1 MSLIADIHNDMEKGA
16 VRLITEYRAR
26 LLCDAVRLC
35 ESTSD
40 AEDLVSRTLV
50 KVIGNIDTLKEDGSL
65 YNWMKSIM
73 VNLHRNDLAHPVAR
87 GTVPVNHETLVE
99 CAGADWST
107 DEEILR
113 NSDGEAVRAAL
124 RNLDPEDREILIL
137 RYYED
142 LSLKEIASFLNKPV
156 GTIGRRIHI
165 ALKLLAGKLG
175 AKMNKT
181 RKPLAVI
188 LVAFVSLVSAA
199 AVATL
204 PAFEPLRATVA
215 GWFGSDAAQEEDI
228 RGGGVSPAQAEGELQ
243 KTQSQ
248 EAKAEE
254 NQNMKLTPTLI
265 AAAAASTVLS
275 MNVAAAETPTPQ
287 SMVNA
292 PLATGENAP
301 ASDLSPKLYVQNG
314 LVAFWDAICNATN
327 ENGELVHDNVTRT
340 WCDLVAGR
348 PYTLNAPVV
357 WKDNQIVFSGAASCW
372 ATLSAADS
380 VTAYAPAS
388 DGTLDVCVS
397 GYPQLISSQ
406 GPALIQYTAGYP
418 HCVFPVQGADSA
430 TKPAFFV
437 FNGASTAAPV
447 VTNTYCIR
455 YQGNVATAAFV
466 RGEAARFSPAGVRK
480 TNESGSQIGALA
492 FNNRGT
498 GSFFAIRT
506 YSRPLSKDEMA
517 WNVALDRARYFGDP
531 LPSGYRIEGGK
542 AQVKLD
548 VAANEEF
555 SIDGGA
561 SWQTAAAV
569 WMDLGSTVVLKVRKS
584 GGRKTIVW
592 DGLHDE
598 DVVSADADELAEAT
612 LHLHSPRVVA
622 AETIA
627 PDRVWTASGG
637 NWSVPGNWSPA
648 GVPQEG
654 EFVYI
659 PSSADVGTSVSIT
672 ANVANVVLGRLVV
685 GSGNPKGRV
694 VLFAHQ
700 ALALTQSAT
709 FSTGSTVTRANSG
722 TIKISVTNDLTVG
735 AGVIFDVQGRGTGT
749 DDVWGYSSR
758 HGGESRDMSTP
769 DRLRLCYGSIP
780 CPTATGKGSNA
791 GNGGG
796 VILLTAGGTMR
807 IDGWLNADG
816 KENTNGA
823 SYSPAGGSIWVTAG
837 KLIGSGSLTTSGGIK
852 SAGGFVGRGPGGR
865 LAAHLTGEGST
876 FADFAGMFECD
887 GAGPGTMYF
896 RLPGQ
901 ALDEGELVVEQK
913 TFTGGYTDI
922 TKDVTGTRVGKI
934 TVKGKPRIDV
944 IGENVTLTCRG
955 DWYSEGSM
963 TLRNGGAFIFDPVST
978 ATIGGSCVFP
988 SFVCNAPGKTL
999 KFGTAETDVFA
1010 IGDNGTLTLTG
1021 AEGNPMTL
1029 VGEPESAVWKVN
1041 VGANVIQ
1048 SNAYLV
1054 VTNSDASGGA
1064 TVEASKS
1071 SGCNCT
1077 NWKFPR
1083 DIVPGETN
1091 VWTGALNADF
1101 VSAANWSLER
1111 APVST
1116 DALLIRGNAV
1126 NMPVCAVP
1134 TAAFASL
1141 ELEPGANLGISSES
1155 FAVRDFLTIPSGS
1168 ALTMT
1173 AGDLLVGGRAQIAGS
1188 LSCAAG
1194 KSVAFSNDV
1203 SFANGQFSANGG
1215 RFVLVGTND
1224 RQVNPPTAFSALRIE
1239 TSGGTVSFTKGF
1251 AADSITC
1258 VSTEAG
1264 GVVFASGESVTVR
1277 TVVFDGRQGQ
1287 ISLAGT
1293 SGERWILDAT
1303 SDALSFL
1310 NVAVS
1315 GAASSGRTI
1324 YADAGSVNGGN
1335 NDAHWIFNA
1344 NSIWVG
1350 NGDGVRFSDPQ
1361 NWFGQSVPGADARV
1375 ALADAGLE
1383 VLIDEPVT
1391 IGDLVIGGGDGVT
1404 TLRCDTNM
1412 TVTGSVDV
1420 RANGVLTANKPI
1432 SVGGDVTLR
1441 TGAKMTHT
1449 ALPGSADTEAQARYK
1464 IDVSVRGDMTLE
1476 QGAVIE
1482 ASGLGYSAN
1491 HGPGRVADLR
1501 LQYNYRGAASH
1512 GGFGSGALPCYGSV
1526 FRPTT
1531 CGSGSSSSS
1540 GGGAIKLAVLG
1551 TLTLGGDVLAQPG
1564 VNSFGCESGAAGSI
1578 WIDCQNLAGG
1588 GTISARGVHSSTYAG
1603 GGGGRIAVY
1612 IHGEDAYT
1620 GLMEA
1625 GGSES
1630 GDHDKSGGAG
1640 TIYRQLPGEE
1650 DSAGTIVVDN
1660 TYGSGP
1666 AGNLLRCKETQLPM
1680 AADGKPSKAYQKAT
1694 LVVQKRAKVRLMQS
1708 MRVKDLD
1715 MRDDSIL
1722 DLGTNTL
1729 TILSK
1734 KHRDREGWSSLAKVV
1749 CTTNEATGAYGKL
1762 VWRPSGFLISIH

>member
-1 MSLIADIHNDMEKGA
+1 MNLRRLHNDIHEGALQLIAEHREQLFAKAKSICRNDDEA
-16 VRLITEYRAR
+16 DELVIRTIDRAIR
-26 LLCDAVRLC
+26 
-35 ESTSD
+35 
-40 AEDLVSRTLV
+40 
-50 KVIGNIDTLKEDGSL
+50 KVNTYTGEGDVLS
-65 YNWMKSIM
+65 WMMTIM
-73 VNLHRNDLAHPVAR
+73 VNIHNHDCRNPVVR
-87 GTVPVNHETLVE
+87 GTLAVSADEIE
-99 CAGADWST
+99 KYAGADWST

-137 RYYED
+137 RYYEE

-156 GTIGRRIHI
+156 GTIGRRIHV

-181 RKPLAVI
+181 RKPLAVALAA
-188 LVAFVSLVSAA
+188 LVTLASVA

-204 PAFEPLRATVA
+204 PAFEPLCATVA
-215 GWFGSDAAQEEDI
+215 GWFGASVE
-228 RGGGVSPAQAEGELQ
+228 
-243 KTQSQ
+243 
-248 EAKAEE
+248 
-254 NQNMKLTPTLI
+254 TPVETPSR
-265 AAAAASTVLS
+265 A
-275 MNVAAAETPTPQ
+275 VAAAEPALREELKTNEQFEVVKEETQEMNKITNVIAAAVAATVLPTNVVAAEAPAQQ
-287 SMVNA
+287 SAVNA

-406 GPALIQYTAGYP
+406 GPALIQYTAYP
-418 HCVFPVQGADSA
+418 NCVFPVQAVDSA

-437 FNGASTAAPV
+437 FNGASTTASV
-447 VTNTYCIR
+447 VTNTYCIQ
-455 YQGNVATAAFV
+455 YQGNVATSAFV
-466 RGEAARFSPAGVRK
+466 CGEAARFSPAGVRK

-598 DVVSADADELAEAT
+598 DVVSTDADELAEAT

-654 EFVYI
+654 EFVYV

-700 ALALTQSAT
+700 ALALTQSAA
-709 FSTGSTVTRANSG
+709 FNTGSTVTRANSG

-758 HGGESRDMSTP
+758 HGGESCDMSTP
-769 DRLRLCYGSIP
+769 ARLRLCYGSIP

-807 IDGWLNADG
+807 IDGRLNADG
-816 KENTNGA
+816 KENTNGS

-837 KLIGSGSLTTSGGIK
+837 KLIGGGSLTTSGGIK
-852 SAGGFVGRGPGGR
+852 STGGFSGRGPGGR
-865 LAAHLTGEGST
+865 LAVHLTGDGST
-876 FADFAGMFECD
+876 FADFAGTFECD

-896 RLPGQ
+896 RQPGQ
-901 ALDEGELVVEQK
+901 AMDEGELVIEQK

-955 DWYSEGSM
+955 DWYSEGRM

-988 SFVCNAPGKTL
+988 SFICNAPGKTL

-1041 VGANVIQ
+1041 VGANVVQ

-1168 ALTMT
+1168 ALALT

-1215 RFVLVGTND
+1215 RFVLVGPGD
-1224 RQVNPPTAFSALRIE
+1224 RQIDPPAAFFALRIE
-1239 TSGGTVSFTKGF
+1239 KSGGTVSFAKGF
-1251 AADSITC
+1251 AADSITY
-1258 VSTEAG
+1258 VSTESG
-1264 GVVFASGESVTVR
+1264 GVIFASGESVTVR

-1449 ALPGSADTEAQARYK
+1449 ALPGSADTEAQACYK

-1501 LQYNYRGAASH
+1501 FQFNYRGAASH

-1526 FRPTT
+1526 FCPTT

-1540 GGGAIKLAVLG
+1540 GGGAIKLAVRG

-1578 WIDCQNLAGG
+1578 WIDCRKLAGG
-1588 GTISARGVHSSTYAG
+1588 GAISARGVHSSTYAG

-1729 TILSK
+1729 TILAK